1 MNDYAPLTGKVKEKY
16 VTAGGKH
23 GLIIDCDN
31 PSFKYPIKGYDG
43 TYGATL
49 GLNVFK
55 VDDKVEF
62 KFEKTDFGTIFTQC
76 TIQGGH
82 GSPQDTSK
90 DTSLD
95 HGANV
100 ENRADVE
107 RVVSSQ
113 PIVTSTNNDMDTY
126 LQAVDTAYKKSQ
138 QYDNLRMLEGENL
151 RAVCIGAAI
160 QHMRSNGR

>member
-62 KFEKTDFGTIFTQC
+62 KFEKTDFGTTFTQC

-82 GSPQDTSK
+82 GSQQDTSF
-90 DTSLD
+90 D
-95 HGANV
+95 HGANR
-100 ENRADVE
+100 ENRPDEE

-113 PIVTSTNNDMDTY
+113 PIVSSTNNDMDTY
-126 LQAVDTAYKKSQ
+126 LQAVDTAYDKSQ
-138 QYDNLRMLEGENL
+138 KFNNLKNLDGENL

>member
-1 MNDYAPLTGKVKEKY
+1 MNEYAPLTGKVIEKY
-16 VTAGGKH
+16 VTNSGKH

-31 PSFKYPIKGYDG
+31 PAFKYPIKAYDG
-43 TYGATL
+43 TRGATL
-49 GLNVFK
+49 GINVFK

-82 GSPQDTSK
+82 GSQQDTSQ
-90 DTSLD
+90 DTSFN